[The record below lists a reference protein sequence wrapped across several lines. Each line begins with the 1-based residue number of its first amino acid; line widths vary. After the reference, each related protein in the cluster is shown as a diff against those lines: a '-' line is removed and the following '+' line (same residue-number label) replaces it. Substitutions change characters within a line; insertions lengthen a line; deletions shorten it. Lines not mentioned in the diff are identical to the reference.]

1 MYAWPRAKAALMKRM
16 PIVSRAVCGVLGALC
31 VVAGARPV
39 ALQRSPP
46 FIRSQLT
53 WFDRAGKKIGVVG
66 NMADYGNLEL
76 SPDGHRIAVAVM
88 NDPERGTH
96 DLWLVDVATGQHTA
110 FATEAA
116 DENWAIWSRDGRSL
130 VFNSGRNG
138 GLDLYQAAPVA
149 TSTFPG
155 EPLLVDRDAKWPV
168 SWSADGRFILYV
180 ISSPLTGND
189 IFVLPLSGDKKPFP
203 FLQTAAQENWAAF
216 SPDGHWVAY
225 SSDESGQAQ
234 VYVAAFPP
242 SPAGRRWLVSKGGG
256 SQARWRRDGK
266 ELYFMS
272 SDREIMAASVT
283 TSGSAV
289 ELRAAQPLFETHFPY
304 PAFHA
309 FDVAADG
316 QRFLVATVV
325 TPPGSPVIAH

>member
-1 MYAWPRAKAALMKRM
+1 MLGPVRKMGLPTRM
-16 PIVSRAVCGVLGALC
+16 PAVTRALLGLLGAAC
-31 VVAGARPV
+31 VVAGARPA

-46 FIRSQLT
+46 FIRSQLI

-66 NMADYGNLEL
+66 NMADYGNVEL
-76 SPDGHRIAVAVM
+76 SPDGRHIAVAVM

-96 DLWLVDVATGQHTA
+96 DLWHVDATTGQHTA
-110 FATEAA
+110 FASEAA

-138 GLDLYQAAPVA
+138 GLDLYQAAPTP
-149 TSTFPG
+149 TSAFPG

-180 ISSPLTGND
+180 ISSQRTGND
-189 IFVLPLSGDKKPFP
+189 ILVLPLSGDRKPFP
-203 FLQTAAQENWAAF
+203 FLQTGAHENWAAF
-216 SPDGHWVAY
+216 SPDGRWVAY
-225 SSDESGQAQ
+225 SSDESGEVE

-242 SPAGRRWLVSKGGG
+242 AAAGSAWLVSKGGG

-266 ELYFMS
+266 ELFFIS
-272 SDREIMAASVT
+272 SDRMIMAAAVT
-283 TSGSAV
+283 TKGATIEV
-289 ELRAAQPLFETHFPY
+289 RAAQPLFEARYPY
-304 PAFHA
+304 GQYHA
-309 FDVAADG
+309 FDVSADG
-316 QRFLVATVV
+316 QRLLVTTVV